1 MQALHGAF
9 ASGLLPGPQTASR
22 LGLLLVASAAA
33 HAVALGSLPKW
44 MSGVAPGVATLQSRT
59 LKASLR
65 PAPVTAPAAPAA
77 AMPEVPA
84 SPPSVPLAGPSPATA
99 PPIAGP
105 GAPRVA
111 AAPAQA
117 APPPAT
123 PPDPGPA
130 PPPVPAAAPAAGP
143 VVAPVASPGPP
154 AKVPAPDPNPR
165 RGSELAAPGAK
176 GPLAGPSYLQL
187 KEVDQRPAPITRIEP
202 VYPPEAGQAE
212 GRVVVRL
219 LINEDGGIDKIEI
232 VAAEPPGLFE
242 RATIDAFGSARYQPA
257 LKSNVRVKSQ
267 ITFEIRFFREDA
279 PPSPG
284 ALPPMRPT
292 GPPG

>member
-1 MQALHGAF
+1 MQALQGAF
-9 ASGLLPGPQTASR
+9 ASGLLPWPQTAAR
-22 LGLLLVASAAA
+22 LGLLLAASVAA

-44 MSGVAPGVATLQSRT
+44 MSGVAPGAATLQSRA

-65 PAPVTAPAAPAA
+65 PVAVTLAATPGAVATEAPPP
-77 AMPEVPA
+77 
-84 SPPSVPLAGPSPATA
+84 SPSVPVAGPSPATA
-99 PPIAGP
+99 PPVAAP
-105 GAPRVA
+105 AAPRVM
-111 AAPAQA
+111 
-117 APPPAT
+117 AT
-123 PPDPGPA
+123 PAPVAQGPIPSPVPA
-130 PPPVPAAAPAAGP
+130 PVPAAAPVAGP
-143 VVAPVASPGPP
+143 VVAPVASAGPP
-154 AKVPAPDPNPR
+154 AKVPVPDPAPR

-176 GPLAGPSYLQL
+176 GPLFGPSYLQL
-187 KEVDQRPAPITRIEP
+187 KEVDRRPAPITRIEP

-232 VAAEPPGLFE
+232 VSADPPGLFE
-242 RATIDAFGSARYQPA
+242 QATMDAFGSARYQPA

-267 ITFEIRFFREDA
+267 ITFEIRFLREDA